1 MKLLGAVL
9 IILASTWAGIEWS
22 RTVSERSRQLR
33 QLKAALQSLEAE
45 IVYGMTPLSVAC
57 AHICRQVGHP
67 VSWFFDSFRK
77 KLEAGHATAYEAWL
91 ESMEEVWK
99 YTAFKQEEKEIMKQ
113 LGATI
118 GQQDREHEQK
128 QLKLALIHLEREEIE
143 ARDNQMKYERMFKSL
158 GLLGGILLV
167 ILLI

>member
-1 MKLLGAVL
+1 MKLLGAIL
-9 IILASTWAGIEWS
+9 IILASTWAGVEWS

-33 QLKAALQSLEAE
+33 MLKSALQSLEAE
-45 IVYGMTPLSVAC
+45 IVYGMTPLSIAC
-57 AHICRQVGHP
+57 SHICRQVGHP

-77 KLEAGHATAYEAWL
+77 RLEEGHTTAHEAWMK
-91 ESMEEVWK
+91 SMDEVWK
-99 YTAFKQEEKEIMKQ
+99 YTAFKQEEKEIMNQ

-128 QLKLALIHLEREEIE
+128 QLQLALIHLEREEQE
-143 ARDNQMKYERMFKSL
+143 ARDNQMKYEKMFKSL
-158 GLLGGILLV
+158 GFLGGVLLV

>member
-9 IILASTWAGIEWS
+9 IILASTWAGVEWS

-57 AHICRQVGHP
+57 SHICRQVGHP
-67 VSWFFDSFRK
+67 ISWFFDSFRK
-77 KLEAGHATAYEAWL
+77 KLDAGPGTAYEAW
-91 ESMEEVWK
+91 
-99 YTAFKQEEKEIMKQ
+99 KQ

-118 GQQDREHEQK
+118 GQHDREHEQK
-128 QLKLALIHLEREEIE
+128 QIKLALIHLEREESE

-158 GLLGGILLV
+158 GVLGGILLV

>member
-1 MKLLGAVL
+1 MKLLGAIL

-45 IVYGMTPLSVAC
+45 IVYGMTPLSMAC
-57 AHICRQVGHP
+57 GHICRQVGHP

-77 KLEAGHATAYEAWL
+77 KLDAGHSTAYEAWI
-91 ESMEEVWK
+91 ESMDEVWK

-128 QLKLALIHLEREEIE
+128 QLKLALIHLEREEHE
-143 ARDNQMKYERMFKSL
+143 ARNNQTKYERMFKSL
-158 GLLGGILLV
+158 GVLGGILLV